1 MRRRKILSLILIAG
15 IVVSLY
21 LLHKEPGVM
30 AETTDYDAQI
40 KKVEETKK
48 EAQERVD
55 ELKKDIDSLEKEKE
69 DILNYV
75 KKVDEKIED
84 VSNTMKKLDG
94 QIKDAR
100 KEIVTQIVMI
110 NNLTDENEALS
121 VENSTLSNK
130 VAVLSETVSKKA
142 ATEDAISQETAEN
155 ALPKG
160 FPLSGSAAMEE
171 AGGEELMLIFSAS
184 PGVNVITSGTGTVV
198 SVDADEEY
206 GTKVII
212 DHGNGYQS
220 VYRNNGTALVKNG
233 EELGKGYILFSIEEE
248 NQKLGYQVLKD
259 DVLIDPMQVIEING

>member
-1 MRRRKILSLILIAG
+1 MEKQFFRSR
-15 IVVSLY
+15 
-21 LLHKEPGVM
+21 
-30 AETTDYDAQI
+30 
-40 KKVEETKK
+40 TKRTLRLMT
-48 EAQERVD
+48 E
-55 ELKKDIDSLEKEKE
+55 KKDGTIIRRTINSAAIEGAAALLFVVAVAITCKFIYDS
-69 DILNYV
+69 IT
-75 KKVDEKIED
+75 IR
-84 VSNTMKKLDG
+84 
-94 QIKDAR
+94 DAR
-100 KEIVTQIVMI
+100 KTIIEQKTEL

-184 PGVNVITSGTGTVV
+184 PGANVITSGTGTVV